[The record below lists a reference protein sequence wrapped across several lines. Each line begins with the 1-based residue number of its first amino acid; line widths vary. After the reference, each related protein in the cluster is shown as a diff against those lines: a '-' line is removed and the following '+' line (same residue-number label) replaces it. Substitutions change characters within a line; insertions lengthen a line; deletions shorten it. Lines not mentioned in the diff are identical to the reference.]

1 MNTQEI
7 IKPAAALLAIT
18 VVASALL
25 GFVHEITL
33 EPIENQRIANE
44 TNAIKTVFPST
55 SDVEDVPFTAPNSSS
70 VTRAAEVKSGEEIIG
85 YAVYAN
91 PSGYGG
97 PIEMM
102 VGLYPNGSIAGIQ
115 ILSHQET
122 PGLGANAAN
131 PAFLT
136 PFTDANFELKVTK
149 KAPADSNEIQAITS
163 ATITSTAVV
172 RGANDARQ
180 VWGAIAG
187 GSQ

>member
-1 MNTQEI
+1 MNEI
-7 IKPAAALLAIT
+7 IKPAVALLAIT
-18 VVASALL
+18 VIASALL
-25 GFVHEITL
+25 GFVHDITK
-33 EPIENQRIANE
+33 EPIEKQRMANE
-44 TNAIKTVFPST
+44 TNAIKAVFPST
-55 SDVEDVPFTAPNSSS
+55 TDVEDIPLQAPDSSS
-70 VTRAAEVKSGEEIIG
+70 VTRAAEVKAGDEIIG

-102 VGLYPNGSIAGIQ
+102 VGLYPNGSIAGVQ

-131 PAFLT
+131 PAFLA
-136 PFTDANFELKVTK
+136 PFQDANFQLKVTK
-149 KAPADSNEIQAITS
+149 KAPVDSDEIQAITS

-180 VWGAIAG
+180 LWGAFAG